1 MDNNDGDLQNDSKL
15 QELPL
20 ELLEG
25 YFPTHFSE
33 GKTTSIIKF
42 NINTQRLLLKIFY
55 NFTKITDDKIDSLI
69 NITLKGI
76 CEIYDADRC
85 NIFRVSE
92 DGTKMCRTYTWQQ
105 EGLGEDFHNL
115 KYGEKET
122 FPWGRNKLSNLEI
135 INIGSLKE
143 MPEEA
148 AKEREIFKNCGIKS
162 ILSVPISCN
171 DSLVGCIAFDSL
183 RYERKWSKEIIAV
196 LTILA
201 DIFGSA
207 FKRKAQIEE
216 LEQLEKY
223 YHTVFENTGLPAFII
238 GENMEVLQSSMN
250 WEGIFGYSRKELEG
264 KNWLECLPKEEI
276 EKIKNY
282 HYARREEHN
291 DAPQKYTAHVIDKFG
306 RVKDCLLNVSLIP
319 GTKNSAVTVSDITQ
333 YNRIG
338 RALKVTT
345 AINTAQL
352 HAENEQTLLENVCQK
367 IVDIGRYRF
376 AWIGYITSGEQQTMM
391 PVAHAGFEDG
401 YLSLLK
407 INCKRMINFDD
418 YYTPNQ
424 IGKPYVC
431 RNIEKDSD
439 FPPWKE
445 EALKRGYKAFIC
457 IPLNLGGESE
467 RAILVIYSGDEDVFD
482 KEEVTLIKKTAD
494 DLVFGIKYLRNR
506 IARAKTA
513 EKLENS
519 LQQKDSLLLE
529 IVDALAASVE
539 AKDPYTAGH
548 QKRVGA
554 LAGAI
559 AQKMEL
565 APDDVKGIGIAGTIH
580 DIGKIQI
587 PGEILCKPSKL
598 LHEEFNLIK
607 THSQAGYDI
616 IKNIEFPYPVADV
629 VLQHHERL
637 DGSGYPQ
644 SLCGDEILLGAQIVA
659 VADVVEAIS
668 SYRPYRPA
676 LGINKALEEIER
688 LKGIQFDAQVVEAC
702 LSLFKDDGFQLFG
715 DCKNK

>member
-1 MDNNDGDLQNDSKL
+1 MDNKDGDLQTDTKM

-33 GKTTSIIKF
+33 VQTTNIIKF
-42 NINTQRLLLKIFY
+42 DINTQRLLLKIFY
-55 NFTKITDDKIDSLI
+55 NFTKITDDKIESLI

-85 NIFRVSE
+85 NIFCFSKDR
-92 DGTKMCRTYTWQQ
+92 TKMRRTYSWQR
-105 EGLGEDFHNL
+105 EGIGQDFYNL
-115 KYGEKET
+115 EYGEKKS
-122 FPWGRNKLSNLEI
+122 FPWGTKKLLKLEN
-135 INIGSLKE
+135 INIRSLSE
-143 MPEEA
+143 MPREA
-148 AKEREIFKNCGIKS
+148 VREREIFKNLGIKS
-162 ILSVPISCN
+162 IVSVPIACN
-171 DSLVGCIAFDSL
+171 GNLLGFIAFDSL
-183 RYERKWSKEIIAV
+183 RYERTWSKEIIAV

-207 FKRKAQIEE
+207 FKRKNQIEE
-216 LEQLEKY
+216 LEKLDKY

-250 WEGIFGYSRKELEG
+250 WEGIFGYSRRELEG

-276 EKIKNY
+276 EKVKNY
-282 HYARREEHN
+282 HYERREEQN
-291 DAPQKYTAHVIDKFG
+291 NVPQKYTAHVIDKFG
-306 RVKDCLLNVSLIP
+306 RMRDCLVNVALIP
-319 GTKNSAVTVSDITQ
+319 GTKNSAVTLSDITQ

-367 IVDIGRYRF
+367 LVDIGRYRF
-376 AWIGYITSGEQQTMM
+376 AWIGYICKDKQQTIV
-391 PVAHAGFEDG
+391 PVAYAGFEDG
-401 YLSLLK
+401 YLDLLK
-407 INCKRMINFDD
+407 IRCKRISDNGHNN
-418 YYTPNQ
+418 TLKQTGSPC
-424 IGKPYVC
+424 IW
-431 RNIEKDSD
+431 RNIEKDSGNL
-439 FPPWKE
+439 PWKD
-445 EALKRGYKAFIC
+445 EALKRGYKALLA
-457 IPLNLGGESE
+457 IPMNFGGEPEQAVLS
-467 RAILVIYSGDEDVFD
+467 IYSGEEEVLDN
-482 KEEVTLIKKTAD
+482 EEVTRIKETAD

-519 LQQKDSLLLE
+519 LQQKDNLLLE
-529 IVDALAASVE
+529 IVEALAASVE
-539 AKDPYTAGH
+539 AKDPYTSGH
-548 QKRVGA
+548 QKRVGV

-565 APDDVKGIGIAGTIH
+565 SPDDIKGIGIAGTIH

-607 THSQAGYDI
+607 THSKAGYDI

-629 VLQHHERL
+629 LLQHHERL

-644 SLCGDEILLGAQIVA
+644 SLCGDEILLGAKIVA

-676 LGINKALEEIER
+676 LGIGKALEEIDR
-688 LKGIQFDAQVVEAC
+688 LKGIQFDVQVVEAC
-702 LSLFKDDGFQLFG
+702 LSLFKDDGFELFG
-715 DCKNK
+715 EWRNR